1 MEYLDKPLL
10 DETPNAHPAYWRGK
24 AKGIND
30 VLKIVSDIMLGH
42 DNGTGVNNHAGIESM
57 RRALLT
63 WRDEVNNSMDNKTSK
78 KVDKQ

>member
-24 AKGIND
+24 ATGIND

-42 DNGTGVNNHAGIESM
+42 DNGTGVNNHAGIE
-57 RRALLT
+57 
-63 WRDEVNNSMDNKTSK
+63 
-78 KVDKQ
+78 